1 MIKHFSLFL
10 FSLGIIEII
19 KYSKVLLLISDSFRI
34 ISKIM
39 NLISSKK
46 ISNHWKEKAIFKYSL
61 NLLKISFKI
70 FVPFFL
76 IIIYYFIFNLSISNF
91 NNLIFSFLGSLEI
104 TIIMII
110 YIFFRKKIIG
120 KLYFYTKNIT

>member
-1 MIKHFSLFL
+1 MIKHFSLIL

-19 KYSKVLLLISDSFRI
+19 KYSKVLLLISDSLRI
-34 ISKIM
+34 INKIIS
-39 NLISSKK
+39 LITSKK
-46 ISNHWKEKAIFKYSL
+46 ISNHWKEKSIFKYSL

-110 YIFFRKKIIG
+110 YIFFRKKIIC
-120 KLYFYTKNIT
+120 KLYFYTINIT